1 MKLVE
6 VFQQTS
12 PDYML
17 TLRGQAMP
25 IDNMVKVASF
35 ETNLPL
41 LDALTEAFWLTN
53 DGDEGGWE
61 NNPRLRVEA
70 ADCGNTSAGDVVVV
84 DGDAYQCARDGWNKR
99 PDFKP
104 TF

>member
-1 MKLVE
+1 
-6 VFQQTS
+6 
-12 PDYML
+12 ML

-25 IDNMVKVASF
+25 VDNMVKVASF

-41 LDALTEAFWLTN
+41 PNALSEAFWLTN
-53 DGDEGGWE
+53 DSDEGGWE
-61 NNPRLRVEA
+61 NNSRLRVEA
-70 ADCGNTSAGDVVVV
+70 LDRGNTSVGDVVVV

>member
-1 MKLVE
+1 MKFVE
-6 VFQQTS
+6 VFQQAR
-12 PDYML
+12 PDCML

-25 IDNMVKVASF
+25 VDNMVKVASF

-41 LDALTEAFWLTN
+41 PNALSEAFWLTN
-53 DGDEGGWE
+53 DSDEGGWE
-61 NNPRLRVEA
+61 NNSRLRVEA
-70 ADCGNTSAGDVVVV
+70 LDRGNTSVGDVVVV